1 MSADFE
7 TAFAKINLALHVRRR
22 RADGY
27 HELETIFAF
36 ADDGDH
42 LSVKSGAGLTLKVTG
57 PFGGDLQGDS
67 DNLVLRAARVI
78 QQNYGIS
85 VGADLTLDKRLP
97 IASGIGGGSA
107 DAAAAARLLNRFWKI
122 EAADREL
129 VELLAP
135 LGADIPA
142 CIESRLV
149 RGTGTGT
156 QLTEIDDE
164 ALSGMALL
172 LVNPCKPVSTAAI
185 FNQWDGIDRGA
196 LISGDAL
203 EAAKQE
209 RNDLEPIAI
218 KLCPD
223 VADILKIL
231 MQQQPLLA
239 RMSGSGATCFALF
252 GSDVARDSAA
262 SAVSAA
268 NPAWWVMKANLR

>member
-36 ADDGDH
+36 ADDVDH
-42 LSVKSGAGLTLKVTG
+42 LSVNSGADLTLKVTG
-57 PFGGDLQGDS
+57 PFGGDLQGDNN
-67 DNLVLRAARVI
+67 NLVLRAARLI
-78 QQNYGIS
+78 QRNYGIS
-85 VGADLTLDKRLP
+85 VGAHLTLDKHLP

-122 EAADREL
+122 GATEREL
-129 VELLAP
+129 AELLAP

-156 QLTEIDDE
+156 QLAEINNE
-164 ALSGMALL
+164 TLAGTPLL
-172 LVNPCKPVSTAAI
+172 LVNPRRPVSTAAI
-185 FNQWDGIDRGA
+185 FKQWDGVDRGA
-196 LISGDAL
+196 LISGDIMN
-203 EAAKQE
+203 AAKE
-209 RNDLEPIAI
+209 GRNDLEPIAI
-218 KLCPD
+218 NICPD
-223 VADILKIL
+223 IADILKTL
-231 MQQQPLLA
+231 TLQQPLIA

-252 GSDVARDSAA
+252 DSDDTRDAA
-262 SAVSAA
+262 ASAA